1 MCSGIQPG
9 ESGGIALDD
18 LIIAHFD
25 KIASIALRPRI
36 FAINIGEILPI
47 KIGRSMLKN
56 NNKRK

>member
-1 MCSGIQPG
+1 MCSGIQPAG
-9 ESGGIALDD
+9 LGGIALDN
-18 LIIAHFD
+18 LIIAYFD

-47 KIGRSMLKN
+47 KIGRSILKN